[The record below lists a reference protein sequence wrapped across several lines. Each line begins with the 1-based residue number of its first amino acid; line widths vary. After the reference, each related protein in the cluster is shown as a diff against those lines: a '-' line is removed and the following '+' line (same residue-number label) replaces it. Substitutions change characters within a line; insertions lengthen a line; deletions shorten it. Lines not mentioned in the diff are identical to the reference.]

1 MRKKKVLLILQGI
14 KLGLDTIEIIKIDF
28 RQKRIEILSAKI
40 QKEINKIQDRKGIF
54 KTLKKNVNKIYFENY
69 SKK

>member
-14 KLGLDTIEIIKIDF
+14 KLGLDTIEIVKIDF
-28 RQKRIEILSAKI
+28 RQIRIEILSAKI

-54 KTLKKNVNKIYFENY
+54 KNLKKNVNKIYFENY
-69 SKK
+69 S